1 MQTTY
6 NERLEEF
13 NSILDKKGKVIEFLN
28 RYQDVEIAEVLQ
40 EFDNNVILDCF
51 EMMSPERQG
60 EVFSEMDMTRQLD
73 FFKQLSKKRFS
84 SIFECMYSDSRAD
97 FFQHLTQQEQA
108 EILPFLNK
116 SIAEDVIL
124 LSAYPPETAGGIMG
138 TDFTVLTESLTCRYA
153 IEELRSISDSKD
165 FIYYIYIVDENM
177 HLKGFLSLKKIIQS
191 DPDTLLKDIYESEF
205 VFSYVDE
212 DQELVAAKVEKYD
225 LVALPILNSQG
236 QLIGVVFHDDIIEV
250 IRKEHTED
258 MEKFMGIVP
267 GEDVLNYDQTSV
279 GGHFKKRVV
288 WLAALAVLGLIS
300 GIIIHSFEE
309 ALTVLIIL
317 AMYIP
322 MVADTGGNAGSQAAT
337 VVIRALALKQLAVA
351 DWLKIV
357 WKEARIAFLLAI
369 VLGVIAFGKVLW
381 LSWNTVLPPEH
392 NLYFLAFGI
401 SLALSLQVITS
412 TVVGACLPLIVKKFG
427 GDPAVAASP
436 AITTTVDIT
445 GLLIYFGIA
454 MVLFF

>member
-1 MQTTY
+1 
-6 NERLEEF
+6 
-13 NSILDKKGKVIEFLN
+13 
-28 RYQDVEIAEVLQ
+28 
-40 EFDNNVILDCF
+40 
-51 EMMSPERQG
+51 
-60 EVFSEMDMTRQLD
+60 
-73 FFKQLSKKRFS
+73 
-84 SIFECMYSDSRAD
+84 
-97 FFQHLTQQEQA
+97 
-108 EILPFLNK
+108 
-116 SIAEDVIL
+116 
-124 LSAYPPETAGGIMG
+124 
-138 TDFTVLTESLTCRYA
+138 
-153 IEELRSISDSKD
+153 
-165 FIYYIYIVDENM
+165 VDDNM

-191 DPDTLLKDIYESEF
+191 DPDTLLKDLYESEF

-212 DQELVAAKVEKYD
+212 DREVVAAKVEKYD
-225 LVALPILNSQG
+225 LVAIPVLNSQ
-236 QLIGVVFHDDIIEV
+236 QQILGVVYHDDVIEV

-267 GEDVLNYDQTSV
+267 GDEILNYNQTSV

-337 VVIRALALKQLAVA
+337 VVIRALALNQLAVT

-357 WKEARIAFLLAI
+357 WKEARIAFLLAL

>member
-1 MQTTY
+1 MQTRY
-6 NERLEEF
+6 SERLEEF
-13 NSILDKKGKVIEFLN
+13 NSVLDNKGKVNEFLN
-28 RYQDVEIAEVLQ
+28 KYPEVEIAEVLQ
-40 EFDNNVILDCF
+40 EYDNKVILDCF
-51 EMMSPERQG
+51 EIMDPERQG
-60 EVFSEMDMTRQLD
+60 EVFSEMDMTRKLE

-84 SIFECMYSDSRAD
+84 SIFEYMYSDSRAD

-108 EILPFLNK
+108 ALLPFLNK
-116 SIAEDVIL
+116 QTAEDVL
-124 LSAYPPETAGGIMG
+124 TLSAYPPETAGGIMS
-138 TDFTVLTESLTCRYA
+138 TDFTVLTENLTCRYA
-153 IEELRSISDSKD
+153 IEQLRSTGDSKD
-165 FIYYIYIVDENM
+165 FIYYVYIVDENM

-205 VFSYVDE
+205 IYSYVDE
-212 DQELVAAKVEKYD
+212 DREDVAAKVEKYD
-225 LVALPILNSQG
+225 LVAIPVLNAHSQI
-236 QLIGVVFHDDIIEV
+236 IGVVYHDDVIEV

-267 GEDVLNYDQTSV
+267 GDEILNYNQTSV

>member
-1 MQTTY
+1 MKTRFF
-6 NERLEEF
+6 ERLEEF
-13 NSILDKKGKVIEFLN
+13 QAIQDNRGRLNEFIN
-28 RYQDVEIAEVLQ
+28 KYPEVEIAEVLQ
-40 EFDNNVILDCF
+40 EFDNKVILDCF

-60 EVFSEMDMTRQLD
+60 EVFAEMDMTRKLD
-73 FFKQLSKKRFS
+73 FFKQLSKKRFA
-84 SIFECMYSDSRAD
+84 SIFEYMYSDSRAD

-108 EILPFLNK
+108 SLLPFLSK
-116 SIAEDVIL
+116 ETAEDVL
-124 LSAYPPETAGGIMG
+124 VLSAYPPETAGGIMS
-138 TDFTVLTESLTCRYA
+138 TDFTVLSENLSCRFA
-153 IEELRSISDSKD
+153 IEQMRSTGDSKD
-165 FIYYIYIVDENM
+165 FIYYVYIVDDNM

-191 DPDTLLKDIYESEF
+191 DPDTLLKDLYESEF

-212 DQELVAAKVEKYD
+212 DREVVAAKVEKYD
-225 LVALPILNSQG
+225 LVAIPVLNSQ
-236 QLIGVVFHDDIIEV
+236 QQILGVVYHDDVIEV
-250 IRKEHTED
+250 IRREHTED

-267 GEDVLNYDQTSV
+267 GDEILNYNQTSV

-288 WLAALAVLGLIS
+288 WLAALAVLGLVS

-337 VVIRALALKQLAVA
+337 VVIRALALNQLAVT

-357 WKEARIAFLLAI
+357 WKEARIAFLLSL
-369 VLGVIAFGKVLW
+369 VLGTIAFGKVLW
-381 LSWNTVLPPEH
+381 LSWNTAITSDH
-392 NLYFLAFGI
+392 SLYFLAFGI

-412 TVVGACLPLIVKKFG
+412 TVVGACLPLVVKKFG

-454 MVLFF
+454 MFLFF